1 SSRSKILNHIKV
13 TYGIEGGKT
22 SNNHLRAALKA
33 LLEES
38 VISLAK
44 GTGYINGYYRIVS
57 KGKKQNNKKSSSQ
70 STTAVHDKKPSDKPR
85 SQSKSGNKSKT
96 DGQRRSRSS
105 SKIQAKSTN
114 KNRSSG
120 RKSDQSTVSRSRS
133 PIKKSKGD
141 DQKSNQAH
149 QSRSR
154 SITKSRNSMTKQP
167 TEKPKSPQRGR
178 AKVGQKR
185 QALKEVNDNQ
195 KSVNKSKQ
203 TRSRS
208 SKRKSTGNNNVTS
221 SPTKQARTSTGF
233 RNFQSKKNAKK
244 KDSISRTSSTLHRT
258 FDSRDS
264 SSNLDTFLN
273 YRSATDKQT
282 KTSIVNT
289 KHSHNNNDLII
300 NGSLFDRQLFQPMR
314 SSYISDYE
322 NTPEDLKLNVE
333 GHSKRSTC
341 SSLAAHLFKS
351 AFIMTLSDGYT
362 DKELLFE
369 YCPREDM
376 NVNILEEISHYKRF
390 CFPEL

>member
-1 SSRSKILNHIKV
+1 MAPTKKVSSRSKSSSQSPKKPKIGSPMKKKLSHTNASPKKSTAKASDVRNVTTTRHPNYQQMVTEAIKTLDSRTGSSRSKILNHIKV

-233 RNFQSKKNAKK
+233 RSKKGGK
-244 KDSISRTSSTLHRT
+244 
-258 FDSRDS
+258 
-264 SSNLDTFLN
+264 
-273 YRSATDKQT
+273 
-282 KTSIVNT
+282 
-289 KHSHNNNDLII
+289 
-300 NGSLFDRQLFQPMR
+300 
-314 SSYISDYE
+314 
-322 NTPEDLKLNVE
+322 
-333 GHSKRSTC
+333 
-341 SSLAAHLFKS
+341 
-351 AFIMTLSDGYT
+351 
-362 DKELLFE
+362 
-369 YCPREDM
+369 
-376 NVNILEEISHYKRF
+376 
-390 CFPEL
+390 